1 MVMRQSEAVQA
12 GGQYN
17 PKALGLGTGGPQA
30 APDYAK
36 FVKAESATDRLAM
49 KLAQTGEQLAGKAF
63 QVETEEQYLAGVA
76 AASAGKAEA
85 DLEGNLITGAW
96 QTAGHRDTLGRLAMA
111 DMQAKVLSDMP
122 TLVQKTPEEFKAY
135 MDEVRAPVLSQLNG
149 MSRQQRSATFG
160 QMAQDLAGMGK
171 KYEVGRAKWIIDQ
184 KAKSIQTSMTARRAS
199 MEAAKDDLGLYQTE
213 VAGFVSN
220 IYKDI
225 WNDPSLPQDT
235 KIELTRQAAEYAAS
249 ADNTMVYE
257 QLQATKFEFADGTT
271 GTLMSKLPF
280 EDQIKVDKAQ
290 RAAMDRVKAARS
302 GEAETQL
309 AIWGAEWADKDI
321 GPQQTFEEV
330 NSLLDKMQ
338 HANLLAPGK
347 RETVLKQYFT
357 ALGRNGNSGKLASA
371 YMSGDLQTLTQA
383 GKTQAE
389 GLKAYMKSIREMPLD
404 QQVSSLLAIGNTNG
418 FDTALAKAG
427 ELLGPAIAQ
436 MGMADEMDPN
446 NAMLVQQTAQALQVA
461 ENNNPGAYSRFVSG
475 MTGEQQDMFLYLSE
489 AQSNGIADPKTAIKY
504 ARNQILQDKQAG
516 GVRSQRVSDNNKEDA
531 GFVAEITERQLLGT
545 ISSKFSFFADAS
557 NRDQLR
563 TGRMWFEDQSRVNEV
578 MADTQMKYAEELAL
592 VSKTT
597 PFMSSKARNSKAL
610 ANLAART
617 VETDSGPLTM
627 PRGQTVQSYFGV
639 PQYADKEL
647 VGQAVNDMFKAGD
660 GNRLAWSTT
669 ADNQLMFR
677 EYNGNG
683 AIVKSGTVDPKQVAP
698 RVQEILNKEAEEAAR
713 TDGPG
718 VVFTGSTGAKVQF
731 NGLNTHGIDG
741 STMVKLR
748 QDIVA
753 SENVRDT
760 AYTDSGG
767 KSFGVGIH
775 QSNNYYQAPG
785 PTGVYTQGQI
795 NESFA
800 KASNDAARM
809 ATQTMKSIG
818 VDGEDWVRFFGE
830 LAYQSPGSSRDPD
843 LLAYIAI
850 GDKSGAQQALTKTA
864 AYKAAHPAR
873 RAQYT
878 ARLASAMR

>member
-1 MVMRQSEAVQA
+1 MRQSEAVQA

-36 FVKAESATDRLAM
+36 FIKGDSASDRLAM
-49 KLAQTGEQLAGKAF
+49 KLAQTGEALAGKAF
-63 QVETEEQYLAGVA
+63 QVQTEEAYLSGVA

-96 QTAGHRDTLGRLAMA
+96 ETAGHRDTLGRLAMA
-111 DMQAKVLSDMP
+111 EVQAKVLADMP
-122 TLVQKTPEEFKAY
+122 TLVQKSPAEFKQY
-135 MDEVRAPVLSQLNG
+135 MADVRAPVVEQLNG
-149 MSRQQRSATFG
+149 MSRQQRSASFG
-160 QMAQDLAGMGK
+160 QLAQDLATMGK

-199 MEAAKDDLGLYQTE
+199 MEAAKDDLALYTQE
-213 VAGFVSN
+213 VDGFVSN

-225 WNDPSLPQDT
+225 WSDPSLPEDT
-235 KIELTRQAAEYAAS
+235 RIDLTRQAAEFASS
-249 ADNTMVYE
+249 ADNTMVYDR
-257 QLQATKFEFADGTT
+257 LQSTKFEFADGTT

-290 RAAMDRVKAARS
+290 RSAMDRVKAARA

-309 AIWGAEWADKDI
+309 AIWGAEWADPDI
-321 GPQQTFEEV
+321 GPSQTFEEV
-330 NSLLDKMQ
+330 NGLLDQMQ
-338 HANLLAPGK
+338 HAKLLPPGK
-347 RETVLKQYFT
+347 RETVLKAYLT
-357 ALGRNGNSGKLASA
+357 AVGRNGNSGRLAQA
-371 YMSGDLQTLTQA
+371 YMSGDLQTITQA
-383 GKTQAE
+383 GKTQDQA
-389 GLKAYMKSIREMPLD
+389 LKAYMKSIRTMSLPE
-404 QQVSSLLAIGNTNG
+404 QVSGLLAIGNQRG
-418 FDTALAKAG
+418 FDSALTKAG
-427 ELLGPAIAQ
+427 ELLGPAVSQ
-436 MGMADEMDPN
+436 MGMSDEMDPN
-446 NAMLVQQTAQALQVA
+446 NALLVQQTAQALTVA
-461 ENNNPGAYSRFVSG
+461 EANNPGAYSRFVAG
-475 MTGEQQDMFLYLSE
+475 MTNDQQDMFLYLSE
-489 AQSNGIADPKTAIKY
+489 AQRNGIADPKTAIKY
-504 ARNQILQDKQAG
+504 ARNQVLQDKQAG
-516 GVRSQRVSDNNKEDA
+516 GVRSQRVADNNKEDA

-545 ISSKFSFFADAS
+545 ISSKFSIFADAT

-563 TGRMWFEDQSRVNEV
+563 TGRAWFEDQSRVNEV

-610 ANLAART
+610 ANLANRT
-617 VETDSGPLTM
+617 VETESGPLTM
-627 PRGQTVQSYFGV
+627 PRGQSLQSYFGV

-647 VGQAVNDMFKAGD
+647 VGQAVDEMFKAGE
-660 GNRLAWSTT
+660 GNRLAWSTS

-677 EYNGNG
+677 EYNSNG

-698 RVQEILNKEAEEAAR
+698 KVQQLLDKEAEEAAK

-718 VVFTGSTGAKVQF
+718 VVYTGSTGAKVQF
-731 NGLNTHGIDG
+731 NGQNTHGIEG

-809 ATQTMKSIG
+809 ATQSMKSVG

-830 LAYQSPGSSRDPD
+830 LAYQSPGSARDPD

-850 GDKSGAQQALTKTA
+850 GDKAGAQQALTKTA